1 MLGASSKFSQTM
13 YKITRTIYVGK
24 DGKRKSDL
32 QEKVVADLEE
42 YRAMKE
48 KKTGKT
54 VCFYYEETDD
64 TGRKD

>member
-1 MLGASSKFSQTM
+1 M